1 MKGFPVDDAVTA
13 VVPAY
18 NAEATLDETLRS
30 VRAQTHREILVVDDG
45 SREARPHDR
54 ACRRGRPVGAG

>member
-45 SREARPHDR
+45 SRDGTPA
-54 ACRRGRPVGAG
+54 

>member
-18 NAEATLDETLRS
+18 NTEATLDETLCS

-45 SREARPHDR
+45 SRDGTPA
-54 ACRRGRPVGAG
+54 

>member
-13 VVPAY
+13 VVPA

-45 SREARPHDR
+45 SRDGTPA
-54 ACRRGRPVGAG
+54 